1 MIDTNW
7 LFMKI
12 EYMLIHITRSTP
24 GMIRGVMCG
33 FNTKFLEAVKAG
45 KSMIRGVMCG
55 FLCINTEAVYQ
66 KMKYSMIVYVK

>member
-33 FNTKFLEAVKAG
+33 F
-45 KSMIRGVMCG
+45 
-55 FLCINTEAVYQ
+55 LCINTEAVYQ